1 LEDAV
6 VDADYPF
13 DTSVAHPARVYDYWL
28 GGKDNF
34 AADREAAEA
43 VIAARPSILFDIRA
57 NRAFLG
63 RAVRWLAA
71 EAGVRQFLDIG
82 TGIPAADN
90 THQVAQGVAPT
101 SRIVYVDNDPI
112 VLVHARAL
120 LTSNAEGATAYL
132 EGDLRQ
138 PEPILAGAAKTL
150 DFEQPIAVLLIG
162 VLHLI
167 ADAENPNEI
176 INTLIAAVPSGSYLA
191 LTQPASDINAE
202 VVAEGARRYNQHVS
216 TKQTRRNHAETARFF
231 DGLELVEPG
240 LVQVHRWRPD
250 PDAEGLDREVSAW
263 GGIGRRR

>member
-6 VDADYPF
+6 VGADYPF

-34 AADREAAEA
+34 AADRQAAEA

-90 THQVAQGVAPT
+90 THQVAQGVAPN

-167 ADAENPNEI
+167 ADTEDPNGI
-176 INTLIAAVPSGSYLA
+176 IATLMAAVPPGSYLA

-240 LVQVHRWRPD
+240 LVQIHRWRPD
-250 PDAEGLDREVSAW
+250 PNAEGLDRDVSAW
-263 GGIGRRR
+263 GGVGRKP

>member
-1 LEDAV
+1 M

>member
-1 LEDAV
+1 V

-34 AADREAAEA
+34 AADRQAAEQ

-82 TGIPAADN
+82 TGIPAAGN
-90 THQVAQGVAPT
+90 THEVAQRVAPT

-120 LTSNAEGATAYL
+120 LTSNAEGATDYL
-132 EGDLRQ
+132 EGDLRE
-138 PEPILAGAAKTL
+138 PEPILAAAAKTL
-150 DFEQPIAVLLIG
+150 DFTQPVAVLLIG

-167 ADAENPNEI
+167 ADTEDPDGI
-176 INTLIAAVPSGSYLA
+176 IATLMADVASGSYLA

-202 VVAEGARRYNQHVS
+202 EVAEGARRYNQHVA
-216 TKQTRRNHAETARFF
+216 TKQTRRNYQETARFF
-231 DGLELVEPG
+231 HGLDLVEPG
-240 LVQVHRWRPD
+240 LVQVHRWHPD
-250 PDAEGLDREVSAW
+250 PDAEGLDRDVSGW
-263 GGIGRRR
+263 GGIGRKP

>member
-176 INTLIAAVPSGSYLA
+176 INTLMAAVPSGSYLA

>member
-1 LEDAV
+1 V

>member
-1 LEDAV
+1 MAE
-6 VDADYPF
+6 ADYPF

-138 PEPILAGAAKTL
+138 PEPILSGAATTL

-167 ADAENPNEI
+167 ADTEDPNGI
-176 INTLIAAVPSGSYLA
+176 ITTLMAAVSPGSYLA
-191 LTQPASDINAE
+191 LTQPASDVNAE

-216 TKQTRRNHAETARFF
+216 TKQTRRSHAETARFF
-231 DGLELVEPG
+231 DGLELVDPG

-250 PDAEGLDREVSAW
+250 PNAEELDRDVSAW
-263 GGIGRRR
+263 GGIGRKP

>member
-1 LEDAV
+1 
-6 VDADYPF
+6 
-13 DTSVAHPARVYDYWL
+13 
-28 GGKDNF
+28 
-34 AADREAAEA
+34 
-43 VIAARPSILFDIRA
+43 
-57 NRAFLG
+57 
-63 RAVRWLAA
+63 
-71 EAGVRQFLDIG
+71 
-82 TGIPAADN
+82 
-90 THQVAQGVAPT
+90 
-101 SRIVYVDNDPI
+101 VYVDNDPI